1 MIEGAFHALKCDLMC
16 DPLPEVS
23 WPWRA
28 AQRAG
33 GLPQSGRQPAFWH
46 GIGQC
51 AAPPGCREVL
61 PSLFDFRPERYG
73 LPAFEDLIRT
83 PHGTVIAVEPHWT
96 LRGTVV
102 KGFGRG
108 SKELGIPTAN
118 LDSDSLQVP
127 CLV

>member
-1 MIEGAFHALKCDLMC
+1 MGAGSSPQVHVVHSM
-16 DPLPEVS
+16 PGIWELPV
-23 WPWRA
+23 
-28 AQRAG
+28 
-33 GLPQSGRQPAFWH
+33 
-46 GIGQC
+46 C
-51 AAPPGCREVL
+51 CTPGCCEVL

-83 PHGTVIAVEPHWT
+83 PHGTVIAVEPHWA

-127 CLV
+127 CF

>member
-1 MIEGAFHALKCDLMC
+1 MRSEAPGSIRDAAARLEGKAKGSSSIQKLKYM
-16 DPLPEVS
+16 
-23 WPWRA
+23 
-28 AQRAG
+28 AQG
-33 GLPQSGRQPAFWH
+33 SQKVVL
-46 GIGQC
+46 C
-51 AAPPGCREVL
+51 APGCCEVL

-127 CLV
+127 CPVI